1 MTKRILA
8 NFALFL
14 CIGVMNRELPECL
27 ALADDVSNDGD
38 VAVYNLRV
46 PQSVS
51 VLAGTLDARAAST
64 SRKGSFPV
72 LLLQGRTSRL
82 PAPVLHDGVGLLRLI
97 DQQRC

>member
-14 CIGVMNRELPECL
+14 CIGVMNRELPECM
-27 ALADDVSNDGD
+27 ALRDDVSNDGD
-38 VAVYNLRV
+38 VVVYILRI
-46 PQSVS
+46 PQCVS
-51 VLAGTLDARAAST
+51 ILAGRPDAQVASA
-64 SRKGSFPV
+64 SRKGSFPI

-82 PAPVLHDGVGLLRLI
+82 PAPLLYDGVGLLRLI